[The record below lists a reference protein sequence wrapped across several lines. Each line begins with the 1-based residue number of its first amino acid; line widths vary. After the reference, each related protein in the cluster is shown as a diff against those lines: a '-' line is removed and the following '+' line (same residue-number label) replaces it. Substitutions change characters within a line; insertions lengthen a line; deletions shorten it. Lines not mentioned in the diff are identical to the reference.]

1 MRARWNP
8 TRRLARAMGMTAGL
22 ALALCSTAA
31 CSRTPEAAVA
41 VNDGST
47 TTNASEPAETAA
59 AADAPAAVAAPAPVA
74 QASPAGWD
82 GAYHYAFDG
91 GRNAGGDATVV
102 TYTLMLTPTTC
113 RFSAE
118 GYQTDE
124 DITCTATRTSDR
136 VDVAFKS
143 YADGS
148 TNDAYGNAVYSVGD
162 SLFALERNGAQV
174 FTRWKGYTLPDEKPH
189 RPAVYFT
196 R

>member
-1 MRARWNP
+1 M
-8 TRRLARAMGMTAGL
+8 
-22 ALALCSTAA
+22 
-31 CSRTPEAAVA
+31 

-47 TTNASEPAETAA
+47 TNTTNTSEPADTAA
-59 AADAPAAVAAPAPVA
+59 APAAPTAPTATVPAAAPS
-74 QASPAGWD
+74 QAGWD
-82 GAYHYAFDG
+82 GTYRYAFDG
-91 GRNAGGDATVV
+91 GRNAGGDATIV
-102 TYTLMLTPTTC
+102 TYTLVLTPTTC

-124 DITCTATRTSDR
+124 DILCTATRTPER

>member
-1 MRARWNP
+1 MQA
-8 TRRLARAMGMTAGL
+8 TGMVAGL
-22 ALALCSTAA
+22 AIALSSTAA
-31 CSRTPEAAVA
+31 CSRAPEAAVA

-47 TTNASEPAETAA
+47 INASEPADTAA
-59 AADAPAAVAAPAPVA
+59 APTAPTTTAATVPVAAPS
-74 QASPAGWD
+74 QASLD
-82 GAYHYAFDG
+82 GTYRYAFDG

-102 TYTLMLTPTTC
+102 TYTLVLTPTTC

-124 DITCTATRTSDR
+124 DILCTATRTPER